1 MVQVNKNR
9 RSVNYDIFKIVKN
22 YFKLSSKEEIRFD
35 LTIPFVV
42 SCVTVYFLHASGL
55 NMLIVLKEINDV
67 IISVMSIL
75 AGFNTA
81 SVAIIASSNPLG
93 IVEAMGGQGRANAN
107 EQEGRELLNSLTSYF
122 SYAII
127 LQLFI
132 LIISIIAS
140 IALKIFDIKIFKD
153 NIYLYISLASIFII
167 WFTLVLNSLLITI
180 RNASILHNFIL
191 FLAKRR

>member
-1 MVQVNKNR
+1 MAQASPTR
-9 RSVNYDIFKIVKN
+9 RSVNYDIFKIIKN
-22 YFKLSSKEEIRFD
+22 YFKESSKQEIRFD
-35 LTIPFVV
+35 LLVPFCISSIIVF
-42 SCVTVYFLHASGL
+42 FLYLSRV
-55 NMLIVLKEINDV
+55 NMLDILKEINDV

-93 IVEAMGGQGRANAN
+93 VVEAMENQGDHSEGQR
-107 EQEGRELLNSLTSYF
+107 LLNSLTSYF

-132 LIISIIAS
+132 LIVSIIAAITLKFFDMS
-140 IALKIFDIKIFKD
+140 TIAD
-153 NIYLYISLASIFII
+153 NKYLFISLSMIFII
-167 WFTLVLNSLLITI
+167 WFTLVLNSLLITL

-191 FLAKRR
+191 FLAKR

>member
-1 MVQVNKNR
+1 MAQASPTR
-9 RSVNYDIFKIVKN
+9 RSVNYDIFKIIKN
-22 YFKLSSKEEIRFD
+22 YFKESSKQEIRFD
-35 LTIPFVV
+35 LLVPFCISSIIVF
-42 SCVTVYFLHASGL
+42 FLYLSKV
-55 NMLIVLKEINDV
+55 NMLGILKEINDV

-93 IVEAMGGQGRANAN
+93 IVEAMENQGDHSEGQR
-107 EQEGRELLNSLTSYF
+107 LLNSLTSYF

-132 LIISIIAS
+132 LIVSIIAA
-140 IALKIFDIKIFKD
+140 ITLKFFDMGTITD
-153 NIYLYISLASIFII
+153 NKYLFISLSLIFII
-167 WFTLVLNSLLITI
+167 WFTLVLNSLLITL

-191 FLAKRR
+191 FLAKR

>member
-1 MVQVNKNR
+1 MAQASPTR
-9 RSVNYDIFKIVKN
+9 RSVNYDIFKIIKN
-22 YFKLSSKEEIRFD
+22 YFKESSKQEIRFD
-35 LTIPFVV
+35 LLVPFCISSIIVF
-42 SCVTVYFLHASGL
+42 FLYLSKV
-55 NMLIVLKEINDV
+55 NMLDILKEINDV

-93 IVEAMGGQGRANAN
+93 VVEAMENQGDHIEGQR
-107 EQEGRELLNSLTSYF
+107 LLNSLTSYF

-132 LIISIIAS
+132 LIVSIIAAITLKFFDMS
-140 IALKIFDIKIFKD
+140 TIAD
-153 NIYLYISLASIFII
+153 NKYLFISLSLIFII
-167 WFTLVLNSLLITI
+167 WFTLVLNSLLITL

-191 FLAKRR
+191 FLAKR

>member
-1 MVQVNKNR
+1 MAQASPTR
-9 RSVNYDIFKIVKN
+9 RSVNYDIFKIIKN
-22 YFKLSSKEEIRFD
+22 YFKESSKQEIRFD
-35 LTIPFVV
+35 LLVPFCISTIIVF
-42 SCVTVYFLHASGL
+42 FLYLSRV
-55 NMLIVLKEINDV
+55 NMLDILKEINDV

-93 IVEAMGGQGRANAN
+93 VVEAMENQGDHGEGQR
-107 EQEGRELLNSLTSYF
+107 LLNSLTSYF

-132 LIISIIAS
+132 LIVSIIAAITLKFFDMS
-140 IALKIFDIKIFKD
+140 TIAD
-153 NIYLYISLASIFII
+153 NKYLFISLSMIFII
-167 WFTLVLNSLLITI
+167 WFTLVLNSLLITL

-191 FLAKRR
+191 FLAKR